1 LLGRRQDRLRPHP
14 ADPALLDQVLGW
26 SKSATIS
33 GGQTYIPVGAG
44 RATEFWLPLP
54 AQDAWAPLDQARPT
68 RPVLLDTPALVLLAC
83 DDALPFR
90 AMN

>member
-1 LLGRRQDRLRPHP
+1 ML
-14 ADPALLDQVLGW
+14 
-26 SKSATIS
+26 
-33 GGQTYIPVGAG
+33 GAG
-44 RATEFWLPLP
+44 RIAEFWLLLP
-54 AQDAWAPLDQARPT
+54 TQEAWAPLNQVRPT